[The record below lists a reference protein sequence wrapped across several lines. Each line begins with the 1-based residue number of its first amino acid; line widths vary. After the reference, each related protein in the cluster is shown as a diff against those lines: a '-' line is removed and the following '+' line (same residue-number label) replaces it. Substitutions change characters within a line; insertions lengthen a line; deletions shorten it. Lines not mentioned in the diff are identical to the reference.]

1 MGRIERPPGRAPVDL
16 MDNMRVYRDH
26 TPSDVLDIP
35 VQLPALTRVWD
46 TLFQVSFL
54 ALVLLVVYNGAY
66 WALYEHNAAMRIFG
80 GILFFAGLPGFIIT
94 LRRIYAIL
102 RLPGSYSLLISADGG
117 VLRVSSTA
125 PRSDVIEYDLSSV
138 RGAWIERRFLNDAPM
153 GSCIVLSKTPGRKN
167 GGDPSPVIDL
177 DLLLSSD
184 DTIYESNLL
193 ILEYIRERYPHISVG
208 LDTL

>member
-1 MGRIERPPGRAPVDL
+1 
-16 MDNMRVYRDH
+16 MDNKREH
-26 TPSDVLDIP
+26 SKHAPSCVLEIP
-35 VQLPALTRVWD
+35 VQLPALTRAWD
-46 TLFQVSFL
+46 TLFHVSLL